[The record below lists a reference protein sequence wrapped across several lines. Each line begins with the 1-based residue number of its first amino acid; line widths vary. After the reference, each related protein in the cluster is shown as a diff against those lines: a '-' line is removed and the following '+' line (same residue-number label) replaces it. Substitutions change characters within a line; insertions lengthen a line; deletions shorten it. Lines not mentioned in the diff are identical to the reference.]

1 MSKGS
6 QHILIY
12 LTGKNSREISF
23 SRNAFIFLLVL
34 IGFFLVSIIAGSTYF
49 GYRYLSSNYF
59 ASNSIKNKTLVKTVE
74 TLQNDLATAE
84 AYLDSMVE
92 LNNTIRLY
100 ADLPQHDLNIEN
112 LGVGGRVQMA
122 NPETSGTIVEELNA
136 DVEFLSTKVAV
147 ELENYKRLYTDIQK
161 YKKRLEYMPAITP
174 LNAKS
179 YYISSNYGYRVDPF
193 TEIRKYHSGIDLAA
207 NRGTPVHASGKGKV
221 IYAAYSYGGYGNLVK
236 IDHGNGFVSFYAHM
250 NKIKVSK
257 GDIVERGQFI
267 GEVGSTGRSTG
278 PHLHYEIQKDGKS
291 INPVKYMWDD
301 KPL

>member
-1 MSKGS
+1 M
-6 QHILIY
+6 
-12 LTGKNSREISF
+12 
-23 SRNAFIFLLVL
+23 
-34 IGFFLVSIIAGSTYF
+34 VSIVIGSTYF
-49 GYRYLSSNYF
+49 GYRFLSSDYF
-59 ASNSIKNKTLVKTVE
+59 SSNTIKNKTLLKTVE
-74 TLQNDLATAE
+74 TLQDELTSVE

-122 NPETSGTIVEELNA
+122 NPEASGNVVEELNA
-136 DVEFLSTKVAV
+136 DIEFLSTKVAV
-147 ELENYKRLYTDIQK
+147 ELENYKSLYADIQK
-161 YKKRLEYMPAITP
+161 YKTKLEYMPAITP
-174 LNAKS
+174 LDAKS
-179 YYISSNYGYRVDPF
+179 YFISSNYGYRVDPF
-193 TEIRKYHSGIDLAA
+193 TQKRKYHSGIDLAA

-236 IDHGNGFVSFYAHM
+236 IDHGDGYVSFYAHM

-257 GDIVERGQFI
+257 GDIVERGQLI

-278 PHLHYEIQKDGKS
+278 PHLHYEIQKDGES

>member
-6 QHILIY
+6 QHVLIY
-12 LTGKNSREISF
+12 LTGRKSREISF
-23 SRNAFIFLLVL
+23 SRNAIIFLLVL
-34 IGFFLVSIIAGSTYF
+34 AGFFLVSIVIGSTYF
-49 GYRYLSSNYF
+49 GYRFLSSDYF
-59 ASNSIKNKTLVKTVE
+59 SSNTIKNKTLLKTVE
-74 TLQNDLATAE
+74 TLQGELTSVE

-122 NPETSGTIVEELNA
+122 NPEASGNVVEELNA
-136 DVEFLSTKVAV
+136 DIEFLSTKVAV
-147 ELENYKRLYTDIQK
+147 ELENYKSLYADIQK
-161 YKKRLEYMPAITP
+161 YKTKLEYMPAITP
-174 LNAKS
+174 LDAKS
-179 YYISSNYGYRVDPF
+179 YFISSNYGYRVDPF
-193 TEIRKYHSGIDLAA
+193 TQKRKYHSGIDLAA

-236 IDHGNGFVSFYAHM
+236 IDHGDGYVSFYAHM

-257 GDIVERGQFI
+257 GDIVERGQLI

-278 PHLHYEIQKDGKS
+278 PHLHYEIQKDGES